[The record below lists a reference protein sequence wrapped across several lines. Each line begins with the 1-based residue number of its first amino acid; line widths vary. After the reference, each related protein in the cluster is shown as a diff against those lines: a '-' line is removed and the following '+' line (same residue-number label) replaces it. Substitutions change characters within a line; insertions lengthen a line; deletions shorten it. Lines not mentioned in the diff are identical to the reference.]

1 MIYGY
6 SRGWM
11 IIWDAKKKEWFYK
24 DNDNPIDDKRVCK
37 RCGEP
42 PTKEGH
48 DACLG
53 TIPGV
58 VGACCG
64 HGTSIN
70 GISNRI
76 MIYERRGG
84 GDDGRYK

>member
-1 MIYGY
+1 VIFAH
-6 SRGWM
+6 SRGWE
-11 IIWDAKKKEWFYK
+11 IVWDKKKKEWFYK
-24 DNDNPIDDKRVCK
+24 DNGNPLDDRRACT
-37 RCGEP
+37 RCGKP

-58 VGACCG
+58 VSACCG

-70 GISNRI
+70 GISNRN
-76 MIYERRGG
+76 MIYEKKGQ
-84 GDDGRYK
+84 